1 MERDWGERDPA
12 WAGIRSEIVW
22 VSNVPV
28 HVLRAD
34 GPTAGPTQLLVHGL
48 GGAAIN
54 WLEVI
59 RGLSERGPVLA
70 PDLPGFGRSQPAR
83 ARASRIE
90 HNLEFL
96 AALIRGMGLTRVEV
110 HGNSMGGM
118 LSTLLAAELPQ
129 FVSRLVLVDPA
140 LPGPTSR
147 LRELDPE
154 TLRRFAPFVVPG
166 VGERRMMRW
175 YAGSTP
181 EELFAETEQYILA
194 EEASPLRPSLRAVH
208 VENTAYG
215 KRHPWRFESYAAAT
229 NSVVRLLV
237 NRRRLD
243 DALDRITSPTLLV
256 WGDQD
261 RLIGRPVIE
270 RALARRPDLDLV
282 ELDGIGHVPMLE
294 APDRYLAA
302 VSAWLDGRVAE
313 VA

>member
-1 MERDWGERDPA
+1 VERDWGERDPA

-22 VSNVPV
+22 VANLPV

-70 PDLPGFGRSQPAR
+70 PDLPGFGRSQPAQ

-96 AALIRGMGLTRVEV
+96 AALIRVMGLTRIEV

-129 FVSRLVLVDPA
+129 FVSRLVLVSPA

-154 TLRRFAPFVVPG
+154 TLRRFAPFVIPG
-166 VGERRMMRW
+166 IGERRMMRW

-194 EEASPLRPSLRAVH
+194 EASLLRPSLRAVH

-215 KRHPWRFESYAAAT
+215 KRHPWRFESYSAAT
-229 NSVVRLLV
+229 NSLVRLLV

-243 DALDRITSPTLLV
+243 DALDRITSPTLVV

-313 VA
+313 VV